1 MSEIDVDSARA
12 SSADAGEPGPSGS
25 SGLPSGE
32 EQPYTARNRYTRF
45 FDDPES
51 LADFRQTYG
60 IPNDVHIRLV
70 EPDESPVSNESQI
83 VLPLMAIIEGGVRFP
98 FHPFLRRVLNLLRL
112 TPSQV
117 TINFYRI
124 VMGALELRERYRLD
138 FEAEDLF
145 GLYFVSENRVSKR
158 KFLGSRAGQRKLIR
172 GLPDSDKYANEFVC
186 VSGEFEYAV
195 GEFKLN
201 PIPRVAGYAGI
212 TRVRALH
219 SCLFFSV
226 LLLNTVLFV

>member
-1 MSEIDVDSARA
+1 MSEIEADSARA
-12 SSADAGEPGPSGS
+12 SVADAGEPSTSGS
-25 SGLPSGE
+25 SGMPSGE
-32 EQPYTARNRYTRF
+32 GQHQTARNRYTRF

-51 LADFRQTYG
+51 LADFRETYG
-60 IPNDVHIRLV
+60 IPRDVHIRLV
-70 EPDESPVSNESQI
+70 EPDEGHVSNEYQV

-124 VMGALELRERYRLD
+124 VMGAVELKERYGLE

-158 KFLGSRAGQRKLIR
+158 KFFGSRAGQRKLIR
-172 GLPDSDKYANEFVC
+172 GLPDSDKYANDFVC
-186 VSGEFEYAV
+186 VSGEFEYAL
-195 GEFKLN
+195 GELRYN
-201 PIPRVAGYAGI
+201 PIPRVPGYAGI
-212 TRVRALH
+212 YTRASSSFLYIF
-219 SCLFFSV
+219 SLFCF
-226 LLLNTVLFV
+226 